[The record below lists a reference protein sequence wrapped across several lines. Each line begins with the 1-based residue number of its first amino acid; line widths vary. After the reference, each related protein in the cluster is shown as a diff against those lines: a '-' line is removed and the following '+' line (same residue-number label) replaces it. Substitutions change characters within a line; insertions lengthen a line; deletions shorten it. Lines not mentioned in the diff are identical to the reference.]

1 MVAVCNDVFYAE
13 HRRTLFKW
21 RLGAPEW
28 ISTGLTDMS
37 QQSYDNYSQDLKLA
51 VSGETIYVGKR
62 DGKLFQSLD
71 EGCSW
76 RDVTPKSA
84 TLLYLFHRR

>member
-1 MVAVCNDVFYAE
+1 MLVVSNDVFYAE

-37 QQSYDNYSQDLKLA
+37 QESYDNDSPDLKVA
-51 VSGETIYVGKR
+51 VSGE
-62 DGKLFQSLD
+62 LF
-71 EGCSW
+71 
-76 RDVTPKSA
+76 
-84 TLLYLFHRR
+84 TLGNAIASCFSHLMAGAAGEMLRRVYRSTLPASRR